1 MNFGVQ
7 RFVRISLFLFLT
19 VAPSLAQS
27 STDTRGIRIA
37 PRQYQS
43 FHDEVKVALV
53 VDVDNYPNGSG
64 FANLKFAVED
74 AKAVAAELKSQG
86 YIVRT
91 LLNAEAVRT
100 AIRQALKDS
109 DQVLDQRQ
117 GTFVFFFAG
126 HGGQQKDKEGGQF
139 LATYESGIDSIVDLG
154 LPLKEVQETIAALRA
169 PRKMM
174 FVDACRNEAA
184 VGASRSNEQALRSF
198 ASLENERGLHLL
210 NSTAPGQFSF
220 EDPEL
225 GHGVFTHFLLKGIH
239 GEAAGADGLV
249 TFRRLADYMNR
260 SMREFTFSKGHLQT
274 PFEGGDASGD
284 FLLAG
289 SLIKAPVVVLSPEQ
303 KQQVTAAIDEGRQL
317 ANTGKHREPI
327 AAYKNA
333 LELQPD
339 PADTFL
345 VNLSLISS
353 LDAVEDWAEV
363 IRACDQALELLP
375 SGLSINIRDTLY
387 HAKWGA
393 LMRSGDPGGAA
404 LAITEDL
411 QLNLPTAPKRTKA
424 QTAELYEDRGR
435 AFFEAEQFP
444 KAVEDFSSA
453 LQLAPDN
460 PELYLLRGN
469 ASRKD
474 NNDGDARRDIDEAI
488 RLKPDFDIAY
498 YARGEMLSGEGDNQ
512 AAIRDLSEAIRTIL
526 NFPAPIMNALAANSH

>member
-1 MNFGVQ
+1 MDIGVQ
-7 RFVRISLFLFLT
+7 RLVRISSFLLLG
-19 VAPSLAQS
+19 ASAALAQS

-37 PRQYQS
+37 PQQYQS

-53 VDVDNYPNGSG
+53 VGVDTYPNGSG
-64 FANLKFAVED
+64 LANLKFAVED
-74 AKAVAAELKSQG
+74 AKAVAAELKAQG

-91 LLNAEAVRT
+91 LFNAEAVRT

-139 LATYESGIDSIVDLG
+139 LATYESGIDSLADLG
-154 LPLKEVQETIAALRA
+154 LPLKEVQETIVSLRA

-198 ASLENERGLHLL
+198 TSLENERGLHLL

-274 PFEGGDASGD
+274 PFESGDASGD

-289 SLIKAPVVVLSPEQ
+289 SLIKAPVVELSAEQ
-303 KQQVTAAIDEGRQL
+303 KKEIATAMDEGERL
-317 ANTGKHREPI
+317 EKTGKHTEAI
-327 AAYKNA
+327 AAYTRA
-333 LELQPD
+333 LDLQPD
-339 PADTFL
+339 SFQAYL
-345 VNLSLISS
+345 VYLKRATAEANAGDWVQVVRDSDEALQVFPSDLP
-353 LDAVEDWAEV
+353 LD
-363 IRACDQALELLP
+363 P
-375 SGLSINIRDTLY
+375 TMLY
-387 HAKWGA
+387 KMKWVA
-393 LMRSGDPGGAA
+393 AMKSGDFGGAV
-404 LAITEDL
+404 LAMTEAL
-411 QLNLPTAPKRTKA
+411 QLNLPNVLKRSKA
-424 QTAELYEDRGR
+424 ETAEVYKNRGI
-435 AFFEAEQFP
+435 ALLNAEQFS
-444 KAVEDFSSA
+444 KAAEDYSSA
-453 LQLAPDN
+453 LQLTPDSA
-460 PELYLLRGN
+460 ELYLLRAN
-469 ASRKD
+469 ASQKD
-474 NNDGDARRDIDEAI
+474 NNRSDARRDLNEAI
-488 RLKPDFDIAY
+488 RLKPDYDDAY
-498 YARGEMLSGEGDNQ
+498 YCIWRHESLAGGDCRLHRGDSACPRSSDPPLRPG
-512 AAIRDLSEAIRTIL
+512 
-526 NFPAPIMNALAANSH
+526 